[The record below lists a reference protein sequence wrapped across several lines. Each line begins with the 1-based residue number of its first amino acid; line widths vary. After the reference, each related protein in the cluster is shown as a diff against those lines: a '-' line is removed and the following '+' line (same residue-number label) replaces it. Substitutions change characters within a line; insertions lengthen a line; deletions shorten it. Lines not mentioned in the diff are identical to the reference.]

1 MATTTTKLSLIK
13 PDLADVVD
21 VGNLNDNADSI
32 DAAVGFTICTS
43 ATRPAAPWAG
53 QTIFETDTTSSF
65 VWDGSAWQAAG
76 GGGGSITVS
85 ATAPVSPPPGNGDLW
100 WDSDN
105 GNMYIYYTDVDSS
118 QWVAA
123 NGPQV
128 FVGAAA
134 PAGYQGQMW
143 FDSST
148 GKMYV
153 YYDDGTSSQWVS
165 AIGGSLAGSVLQVV
179 STTKTDTFSTAS
191 TSFVDVTGLS
201 ATITPRSTSS
211 KIIVNVSVSLGGELG
226 DGLYPSIFDGSNNNI
241 LVPDSPGS
249 RTSAYRGG
257 VFNGT
262 PDLEPAPF
270 TIVHSPNTTSS
281 FTYKV
286 RVRVSGGTGYV
297 NRASSDT
304 DISARTRGVSTIT
317 LMEVAG

>member
-1 MATTTTKLSLIK
+1 MSTTNTAKLGIAIPVSGTGE
-13 PDLADVVD
+13 PFQVAQY
-21 VGNLNDNADSI
+21 NAAVNTLDG
-32 DAAVGFTICTS
+32 AVGFTICTS
-43 ATRPAAPWAG
+43 STRPATPWAG
-53 QTIFETDTTSSF
+53 QPIFETDTALSL
-65 VWDGSAWQAAG
+65 VWDGDSWEAAG
-76 GGGGSITVS
+76 GGGGGVTIS
-85 ATAPVSPPPGNGDLW
+85 ATAPAAPAVGDLW
-100 WDSDN
+100 WDSVN
-105 GNMYIYYTDVDSS
+105 GEL
-118 QWVAA
+118 
-123 NGPQV
+123 
-128 FVGAAA
+128 
-134 PAGYQGQMW
+134 
-143 FDSST
+143 
-148 GKMYV
+148 YV
-153 YYDDGTSSQWVS
+153 YYDDGTSSQWVAAAGPS
-165 AIGGSLAGSVLQVV
+165 VTVAATAPTGYEGQLWLDDTDGSMYVYYTDPGGGSSWIGAVSRSGGILQVV

-241 LVPDSPGS
+241 LVPDSPGI